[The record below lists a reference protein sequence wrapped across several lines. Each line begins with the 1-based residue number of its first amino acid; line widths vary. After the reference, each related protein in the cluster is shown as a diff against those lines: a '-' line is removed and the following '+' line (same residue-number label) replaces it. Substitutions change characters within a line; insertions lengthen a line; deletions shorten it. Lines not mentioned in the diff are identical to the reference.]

1 MAMIKLSII
10 IISFVF
16 LSDANILND
25 KSSHINYKEL
35 IGEVAVSDENV
46 SIEMEETI
54 LIDCVEAAALAEVAM
69 VHNPCLGLSNCG
81 ANTDIFCGSVSIDDP
96 DGPDYTVVCE
106 GRPEDGGGPTNPG
119 EN

>member
-1 MAMIKLSII
+1 MIKISILI
-10 IISFVF
+10 MSFVF
-16 LSDANILND
+16 LSDINILND
-25 KSSHINYKEL
+25 LSSHINDEEL
-35 IGEVAVSDENV
+35 TGEVAVSDEDV

-54 LIDCVEAAALAEVAM
+54 LIDCVEAAALAEGAV

-81 ANTDIFCGSVSIDDP
+81 ANTDIYCGSVSVDDP
-96 DGPDYTVVCE
+96 HGPNYTVVCE